1 MNTPLEDGFHFPAE
15 WEPHEATWLT
25 YPHSD
30 DSFPGKLEEVYP
42 LYMRFVAEIA
52 KSEKVR
58 INVPST
64 FKEQLLRQLD
74 VANVKAGQVELFER
88 ESNDVWC
95 RDHGPAFVVKDIT
108 NNNNDDDDLSGCV
121 AADRVSNNSNPNNSY
136 KRQKAIV
143 DWEFNAWGNKYPHE
157 ADNRI
162 ASAIATYFN
171 LPVYRPGIVMEGGAV
186 EFNGQGTLLTT
197 KACLLNQNR
206 NPHLNQEQI
215 EEYLREYYGVQQIIW
230 LNDGIAG
237 DDTNGHID
245 DITRFADVNTIIT
258 AIETDKS
265 DINYQLLKENLQI
278 LQGVRL
284 YNGRQPNI
292 VELPMPMPVIHNGQ
306 RLPASYANFYIT
318 NNSVIVPTFRCRQD
332 DIAMQIL
339 STCFVDRSIVGI
351 DSTDIVWGLGSF
363 HCLSQQEPS
372 TLLK

>member
-1 MNTPLEDGFHFPAE
+1 MNTPFEDGFFFPAE

-42 LYMRFVAEIA
+42 SYMRFIAEIT

-58 INVPST
+58 INVPAT
-64 FKEQLLRQLD
+64 FKDQLIRQLD
-74 VANVKAGQVELFER
+74 EANVKSEQVEIFER

-95 RDHGPAFVVKDIT
+95 RDHGPAFVVKDIAC
-108 NNNNDDDDLSGCV
+108 NNQPLSGS
-121 AADRVSNNSNPNNSY
+121 RPLTGLE
-136 KRQKAIV
+136 RQKAIV

-157 ADNRI
+157 ADNLI
-162 ASAIATYFN
+162 ASAIAADFN
-171 LPVYRPGIVMEGGAV
+171 LPVYKPGIIMEGGAV
-186 EFNGQGTLLTT
+186 EFNGNGTLLTT

-206 NPHLNQEQI
+206 NPHLNQQQI
-215 EEYLREYYGVQQIIW
+215 EQYLRDYYGVQQILW
-230 LNDGIAG
+230 LNDGIVG

-245 DITRFADVNTIIT
+245 DITRFADANTIIT
-258 AIETDKS
+258 AVETDKN
-265 DINYQLLKENLQI
+265 DVNYNLLKENLQTLLKI
-278 LQGVRL
+278 RL
-284 YNGRQPNI
+284 LNGKQPDI
-292 VELPMPMPVIHNGQ
+292 VEIPMPIPVIHNGH

-318 NNSVIVPTFRCRQD
+318 NETVIVPTFRCQQD

-339 STCFVDRSIVGI
+339 STCFANRRIVGI

-372 TLLK
+372 VKRHL